1 MSSSHSEVVRG
12 ARGTGLSRFAQAE
25 SRAFGSV
32 PAEVISEAE
41 FVWYQDGREHAEI
54 LPLRGRA

>member
-1 MSSSHSEVVRG
+1 LC
-12 ARGTGLSRFAQAE
+12 AAPAAQVCLD
-25 SRAFGSV
+25 SFGSV

-54 LPLRGRA
+54 LPLRGRP

>member
-1 MSSSHSEVVRG
+1 VRG

-54 LPLRGRA
+54 LPLRGRP

>member
-1 MSSSHSEVVRG
+1 M
-12 ARGTGLSRFAQAE
+12 SRFAQAE

-54 LPLRGRA
+54 LPLRGRP